1 MQRVPDFQPDAE
13 VVAGE
18 GVGRDAAVLDDWRGV
33 LACPVCGAGLDHP
46 ARCGGCGESF
56 GEENGTPRL
65 MSAKSKSQVRFE
77 FASSRSVVPDELKR
91 RVLKRPAVGVAG
103 RLPYHMD
110 GGQATVLAGLARGS
124 GVLEIGCG
132 GGQNRLW
139 MRERG
144 LRYLGT
150 DVSKTRVYEHLQ
162 AFGGPDVLADAHF
175 LPIRDESVD
184 CVYAAAVNEHL
195 ACPLR
200 AAQEVWR
207 VLKPGGVYLGNCSFM
222 EPWHDESFFHM
233 SPNGVIELLLAARFE
248 IEFVY
253 PGAGWHGF
261 VALPRMA
268 FMGPLRTIAPLGR
281 LFHLVYRAQTW
292 VANARRQ
299 AKGKAGHDPIM
310 VEAKIAGAMTW
321 IARKP
326 KGAA

>member
-1 MQRVPDFQPDAE
+1 MSEQSRAE
-13 VVAGE
+13 
-18 GVGRDAAVLDDWRGV
+18 
-33 LACPVCGAGLDHP
+33 
-46 ARCGGCGESF
+46 
-56 GEENGTPRL
+56 
-65 MSAKSKSQVRFE
+65 VRFE
-77 FASSRSVVPDELKR
+77 FASGRSVVPEELKR
-91 RVLKRPAVGVAG
+91 RVLRRPAVGVAG
-103 RLPYHMD
+103 KLPYHMD

-124 GVLEIGCG
+124 AVLEIGCG
-132 GGQNRLW
+132 GGQNRSW

-175 LPIRDESVD
+175 LPIRAQSVD
-184 CVYAAAVNEHL
+184 CVYAAAVHEHL

-207 VLKPGGVYLGNCSFM
+207 VLRPGGVYLGNCSFM

-248 IEFVY
+248 IECVY

-261 VALPRMA
+261 VAMPRMA
-268 FMGPLRTIAPLGR
+268 FAGPLRGLAPLGR
-281 LFHLVYRAQTW
+281 LFHAVYRAQTL
-292 VANARRQ
+292 VANARRRSQ
-299 AKGKAGHDPIM
+299 GRAGHDALR

-326 KGAA
+326 GGTA